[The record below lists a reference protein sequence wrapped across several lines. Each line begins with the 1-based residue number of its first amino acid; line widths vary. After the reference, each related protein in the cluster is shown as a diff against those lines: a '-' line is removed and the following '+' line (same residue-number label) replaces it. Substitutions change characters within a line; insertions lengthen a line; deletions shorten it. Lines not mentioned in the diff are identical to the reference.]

1 MIWQLVARP
10 AMTIDSMAFSLGTGS
25 APGMP
30 RQTGQTLVLG
40 SSSWERRQLQNILVS
55 SVVSSVWTSRP
66 ITASQSLRTS
76 ASFFMRAHLPS
87 RQTRAQRGPRIRR
100 RTARRT
106 ARSRAQT

>member
-10 AMTIDSMAFSLGTGS
+10 AMTMDSMAFSLGTGS

-40 SSSWERRQLQNILVS
+40 SSSWERRWERRQLQNILVS

-87 RQTRAQRGPRIRR
+87 RQTRAQRGPHR
-100 RTARRT
+100 RTT
-106 ARSRAQT
+106 S